1 MAALLAR
8 GARVLT
14 RPHRALQLPI
24 RQLSDSGGWPRID
37 AASVVDDATAAAFR
51 RDGAVKLEALASPR
65 WVEALRAAAEKNLAD
80 PGPLCDEHAQAAGT
94 GGRFHDDQF
103 LWTRHDTFREWVQE
117 SGVAAV
123 AARAMGSETAHIF
136 YDQLFVKE
144 PGTVLR
150 ENQRFTA
157 RSSSTDSLVDLR
169 TGTVAPTP
177 WHNDTS
183 YWHLRGDMICSV
195 WVALDDVPAERGL
208 GYVRGSHRS
217 KLVHRS
223 GRRPLPVVDE
233 SSPLEAVAAAPS
245 TPRPRRRHEL
255 LGRRPLG

>member
-1 MAALLAR
+1 MSMAALLAR
-8 GARVLT
+8 RARGVRAHGVSARGLT
-14 RPHRALQLPI
+14 PRLLRH
-24 RQLSDSGGWPRID
+24 SSGSAWPRID

-65 WVEALRAAAEKNLAD
+65 WVEALRAAAERNLAD

-150 ENQRFTA
+150 ENQYLRRVRA
-157 RSSSTDSLVDLR
+157 ESSR
-169 TGTVAPTP
+169 RPPRHRRNA
-177 WHNDTS
+177 
-183 YWHLRGDMICSV
+183 CSMA
-195 WVALDDVPAERGL
+195 W
-208 GYVRGSHRS
+208 
-217 KLVHRS
+217 RS
-223 GRRPLPVVDE
+223 GRAPWRFDRAPFD
-233 SSPLEAVAAAPS
+233 SASTVAFS
-245 TPRPRRRHEL
+245 TRKDK
-255 LGRRPLG
+255 

>member
-1 MAALLAR
+1 MSMAALLAR
-8 GARVLT
+8 RARGLT
-14 RPHRALQLPI
+14 RHF
-24 RQLSDSGGWPRID
+24 SGSAWPRID

-51 RDGAVKLEALASPR
+51 RDGAVKLAGLASPR

-103 LWTRHDTFREWVQE
+103 LWTRHETFREWVQE

-144 PGTVLR
+144 P
-150 ENQRFTA
+150 
-157 RSSSTDSLVDLR
+157 
-169 TGTVAPTP
+169 GTVAPTP

>member
-1 MAALLAR
+1 MSTLLAR
-8 GARVLT
+8 GVRVLT

-51 RDGAVKLEALASPR
+51 RDGAVKLAGLASPR
-65 WVEALRAAAEKNLAD
+65 WVEALRAAAEKNRAD

-150 ENQRFTA
+150 ENQ
-157 RSSSTDSLVDLR
+157 SLRRV
-169 TGTVAPTP
+169 G
-177 WHNDTS
+177 H
-183 YWHLRGDMICSV
+183 
-195 WVALDDVPAERGL
+195 E
-208 GYVRGSHRS
+208 HR
-217 KLVHRS
+217 LI
-223 GRRPLPVVDE
+223 G
-233 SSPLEAVAAAPS
+233 
-245 TPRPRRRHEL
+245 
-255 LGRRPLG
+255 

>member
-1 MAALLAR
+1 MSMAALLAR
-8 GARVLT
+8 RARGLT
-14 RPHRALQLPI
+14 RHF
-24 RQLSDSGGWPRID
+24 SGSAWPRID

-51 RDGAVKLEALASPR
+51 RDGAVKLAGLASPR

-123 AARAMGSETAHIF
+123 AARAMGSRTAHIF

-157 RSSSTDSLVDLR
+157 RSSSTDSLVDCAQAR
-169 TGTVAPTP
+169 SRRRRGTTTRATGT
-177 WHNDTS
+177 
-183 YWHLRGDMICSV
+183 C
-195 WVALDDVPAERGL
+195 
-208 GYVRGSHRS
+208 
-217 KLVHRS
+217 
-223 GRRPLPVVDE
+223 
-233 SSPLEAVAAAPS
+233 AA
-245 TPRPRRRHEL
+245 T
-255 LGRRPLG
+255 

>member
-1 MAALLAR
+1 MSMAALLAR
-8 GARVLT
+8 RARGVRAHGVSARGLT
-14 RPHRALQLPI
+14 PRLLRH
-24 RQLSDSGGWPRID
+24 SSGSAWPRID

-65 WVEALRAAAEKNLAD
+65 WVEALRAAAERNLAD

-103 LWTRHDTFREWVQE
+103 LWTRHDTFRDWVQE

-157 RSSSTDSLVDLR
+157 RAPTHWLICAQARSRRRRGTTTR
-169 TGTVAPTP
+169 ATGT
-177 WHNDTS
+177 
-183 YWHLRGDMICSV
+183 C
-195 WVALDDVPAERGL
+195 
-208 GYVRGSHRS
+208 
-217 KLVHRS
+217 
-223 GRRPLPVVDE
+223 
-233 SSPLEAVAAAPS
+233 AA
-245 TPRPRRRHEL
+245 T
-255 LGRRPLG
+255 

>member
-8 GARVLT
+8 GMRVLT

-37 AASVVDDATAAAFR
+37 AASVVDDATAAAFQ

-103 LWTRHDTFREWVQE
+103 LWTRHDTFRDWVQE

-150 ENQRFTA
+150 ENQYLRRVRA
-157 RSSSTDSLVDLR
+157 ESSR
-169 TGTVAPTP
+169 RPPRHRRNA
-177 WHNDTS
+177 
-183 YWHLRGDMICSV
+183 CSMA
-195 WVALDDVPAERGL
+195 W
-208 GYVRGSHRS
+208 
-217 KLVHRS
+217 RS
-223 GRRPLPVVDE
+223 GRAPWRFDRAPFD
-233 SSPLEAVAAAPS
+233 SASTVAFS
-245 TPRPRRRHEL
+245 TRKDK
-255 LGRRPLG
+255 

>member
-1 MAALLAR
+1 MSMAALLAR
-8 GARVLT
+8 RARGLT
-14 RPHRALQLPI
+14 RHF
-24 RQLSDSGGWPRID
+24 SGSAWPRID

-150 ENQRFTA
+150 ENQ
-157 RSSSTDSLVDLR
+157 SLRRV
-169 TGTVAPTP
+169 G
-177 WHNDTS
+177 H
-183 YWHLRGDMICSV
+183 
-195 WVALDDVPAERGL
+195 E
-208 GYVRGSHRS
+208 HR
-217 KLVHRS
+217 LI
-223 GRRPLPVVDE
+223 G
-233 SSPLEAVAAAPS
+233 
-245 TPRPRRRHEL
+245 
-255 LGRRPLG
+255 